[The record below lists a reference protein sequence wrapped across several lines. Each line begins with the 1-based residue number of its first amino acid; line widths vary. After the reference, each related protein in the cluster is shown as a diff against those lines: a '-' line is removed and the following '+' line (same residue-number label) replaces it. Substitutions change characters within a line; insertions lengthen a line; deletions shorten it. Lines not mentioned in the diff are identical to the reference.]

1 MLPQVVFEID
11 MLGNLTYA
19 NKQGYELS
27 GYSEQ
32 DLIGKSILNFF
43 IPADRARVVENTKL
57 SLVGDKNALSGEYTM
72 LHKDGSAIDVLSYS
86 NPILKEN
93 KIVGLR
99 GVIIDI
105 SEIKQTQKVLKIVFA
120 NGQNMLNIHPKYP

>member
-1 MLPQVVFEID
+1 
-11 MLGNLTYA
+11 
-19 NKQGYELS
+19 
-27 GYSEQ
+27 
-32 DLIGKSILNFF
+32 
-43 IPADRARVVENTKL
+43 
-57 SLVGDKNALSGEYTM
+57 
-72 LHKDGSAIDVLSYS
+72 
-86 NPILKEN
+86 LKEN